1 MSQSQ
6 TLKTM
11 IHENAHARLHD
22 KEIMESQGIEKDRL
36 TKEVEA
42 ESVAYCVCSA
52 FELDTSEYSF
62 PYIAGWSSGKEMKE
76 LKASMDVIR
85 KTAGEMIDELT
96 EKIEMMLEQK
106 QKKLVAAVEAAGY
119 RFAKEES
126 NSQHLQFIPDGI
138 HKMQGYLFAKSWNE
152 VERWVETVVE
162 KGDPIQKERV
172 ERVLYPERFEQNF
185 EEMMFTRK
193 ECRLSIYHLD
203 EKGSGKDQ
211 LFVGMED
218 LQEKGIMVTADQYRC
233 VYSSLYLPNE
243 DMNAIYSIF
252 NDDPP
257 ADYKAHS
264 LSVSD
269 VVIMNQNGDMKA
281 FFVDRFGFQELPD
294 FVEERK
300 KILGMESDIQKKDVL
315 EQTSCISFYAAEC
328 SEFPV
333 LGEVHHDLSLTE
345 ALEAYEKIPAE
356 RMNGLKSVGFNL
368 QEGSDYDGMMDLMIA
383 GRSQREILDSIPFYR
398 ENKLVQEALKRVE
411 QYIEEKPLNI
421 EKTRPKEEKG
431 EIQKTKSQKRREDM
445 SL

>member
-1 MSQSQ
+1 
-6 TLKTM
+6 
-11 IHENAHARLHD
+11 
-22 KEIMESQGIEKDRL
+22 
-36 TKEVEA
+36 
-42 ESVAYCVCSA
+42 
-52 FELDTSEYSF
+52 
-62 PYIAGWSSGKEMKE
+62 
-76 LKASMDVIR
+76 
-85 KTAGEMIDELT
+85 
-96 EKIEMMLEQK
+96 
-106 QKKLVAAVEAAGY
+106 
-119 RFAKEES
+119 
-126 NSQHLQFIPDGI
+126 
-138 HKMQGYLFAKSWNE
+138 
-152 VERWVETVVE
+152 
-162 KGDPIQKERV
+162 
-172 ERVLYPERFEQNF
+172 
-185 EEMMFTRK
+185 
-193 ECRLSIYHLD
+193 
-203 EKGSGKDQ
+203 
-211 LFVGMED
+211 
-218 LQEKGIMVTADQYRC
+218 
-233 VYSSLYLPNE
+233 
-243 DMNAIYSIF
+243 MNAIYSIF

-281 FFVDRFGFQELPD
+281 FYVDRFGFQELPD

-333 LGEVHHDLSLTE
+333 LGEVHHDLSLPE

-383 GRSQREILDSIPFYR
+383 GRSQRDILDSIPFYR
-398 ENKLVQEALKRVE
+398 ENKLVQEALKHVE
-411 QYIEEKPLNI
+411 QYIEEKPLNV